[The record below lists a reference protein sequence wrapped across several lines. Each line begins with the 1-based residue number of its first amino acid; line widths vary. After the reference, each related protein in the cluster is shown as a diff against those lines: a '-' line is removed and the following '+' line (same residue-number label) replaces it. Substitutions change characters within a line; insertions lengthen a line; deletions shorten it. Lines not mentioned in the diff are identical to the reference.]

1 MNTREREH
9 IGRLIQKFAAK
20 AATDDLLILI
30 AETDGLLEACKR
42 LLGEAK
48 DPVTVAWLRSECE
61 AAKTRPSLFLA
72 EIEAI
77 LTIIKPGQEHADL
90 YALLEL
96 EPGAGREAIKRNYRR
111 LSRRYHPDTGGS
123 ERDKDTFI
131 RITQAYQ
138 RLLASADS
146 TPGELPT
153 PRRDNNHWR
162 NSVVAGTS
170 DLRRAQKRRNV
181 VVVALLSLTLIFVSL
196 LAARTYNS
204 RVMMTGL
211 KNKGLAFVP
220 PPQTTATTPTPKS
233 PEEQAAD
240 VGCAARTDCTPTPTT
255 TAAAANPAAPTT
267 KPTTA
272 AAPNRAVPATTPT
285 VAATP
290 TPKSPEGQAADVG
303 CAARTDCPPAPTTT
317 AAAANPSAPTTKPTT
332 AAAPNRAVPATT
344 PTVAATPTPKSPE
357 EHAANDGY
365 AARTNGTPTPTT
377 TTAATNRI
385 EPTTKPTTATAP
397 NRAVPATKP
406 TTAATP
412 TPKYPEEQATA
423 VGCAARTDC
432 TPSSTTTTAA
442 SNHAVP
448 TTKPTTSAATG
459 TENTPSPAT
468 PAATPTAILPAE
480 PVAHS
485 ETLVSLTPAARKQ
498 PVSPAHAEPGTPTT
512 PTAEP
517 AAQQPIAA
525 TQPSAAAHAATA
537 GQTAHTESTPPAPT
551 IATTTAQPPRTP
563 SSQPP
568 PPPKPTPST
577 PTLTATQSQPA
588 PTTTDHPTPSPESVV
603 AAAAAP
609 QPPTASQT
617 RERIDTFLHAY
628 TAAYEQKNLPT
639 FTRFFATNAT
649 ENGKPLTD
657 VLSAYAELFHSAET
671 LRFTVSPDQYEH
683 NQGHLHLRGRFTIAM
698 TFKDEGTKSGQGDI
712 TFRLTDTTPPQV
724 QTLRYTFD
732 Q

>member
-1 MNTREREH
+1 MNTLEREH
-9 IGRLIQKFAAK
+9 IGRLIRRFAAG

-30 AETDGLLEACKR
+30 AEHSGLLEACKH
-42 LLGEAK
+42 LLAEAK
-48 DPVTVAWLRSECE
+48 DPVTAAWLRSECE
-61 AAKTRPSLFLA
+61 AAKTRPGLFQA

-77 LTIIKPGQEHADL
+77 LTIIKPSQEHADL

-111 LSRRYHPDTGGS
+111 LSRRYHPDSGGS
-123 ERDKDTFI
+123 KQDEDTFI

-153 PRRDNNHWR
+153 PRRENSHWR

-204 RVMMTGL
+204 RVMMSGL
-211 KNKGLAFVP
+211 KNKGVAFVP
-220 PPQTTATTPTPKS
+220 PTPTTAATTPTPKS
-233 PEEQAAD
+233 PE
-240 VGCAARTDCTPTPTT
+240 GHT
-255 TAAAANPAAPTT
+255 
-267 KPTTA
+267 
-272 AAPNRAVPATTPT
+272 
-285 VAATP
+285 
-290 TPKSPEGQAADVG
+290 
-303 CAARTDCPPAPTTT
+303 
-317 AAAANPSAPTTKPTT
+317 
-332 AAAPNRAVPATT
+332 
-344 PTVAATPTPKSPE
+344 
-357 EHAANDGY
+357 ANDGY
-365 AARTNGTPTPTT
+365 AARTNGTPTSPT
-377 TTAATNRI
+377 TTAATDQT
-385 EPTTKPTTATAP
+385 EPTTKPITAAATD
-397 NRAVPATKP
+397 RAV
-406 TTAATP
+406 
-412 TPKYPEEQATA
+412 
-423 VGCAARTDC
+423 
-432 TPSSTTTTAA
+432 S
-442 SNHAVP
+442 
-448 TTKPTTSAATG
+448 
-459 TENTPSPAT
+459 TENTPSPTTTTA
-468 PAATPTAILPAE
+468 TAILPAE
-480 PVAHS
+480 PAAHP
-485 ETLVSLTPAARKQ
+485 ETLVSITPAARKQ

-517 AAQQPIAA
+517 AAQPTVAA

-563 SSQPP
+563 SPQTPSPQPP

-617 RERIDTFLHAY
+617 RERIDTFLQAY

-698 TFKDEGTKSGQGDI
+698 TFKDEGTKSGQGEI

>member
-1 MNTREREH
+1 MNTLEREH
-9 IGRLIQKFAAK
+9 IGRLIRRFAAG

-30 AETDGLLEACKR
+30 AEHSGLLEACKH
-42 LLGEAK
+42 LLAEAK
-48 DPVTVAWLRSECE
+48 DPVTAAWLKSECE
-61 AAKTRPSLFLA
+61 AAKTRPGLFQA

-77 LTIIKPGQEHADL
+77 LTIIKPGHEHADL
-90 YALLEL
+90 FALLEL

-111 LSRRYHPDTGGS
+111 LSRRYHPDSGGS
-123 ERDKDTFI
+123 KQDEDTFI

-146 TPGELPT
+146 APGELPT
-153 PRRDNNHWR
+153 PRRENSHWR

-204 RVMMTGL
+204 RVMMSGL
-211 KNKGLAFVP
+211 KNKGVAFVP
-220 PPQTTATTPTPKS
+220 PTPTTAATTPTPKS
-233 PEEQAAD
+233 PEGHTAND
-240 VGCAARTDCTPTPTT
+240 GYAARTNGTPTSTTT
-255 TAAAANPAAPTT
+255 TAATEQTEPTT
-267 KPTTA
+267 KPITA
-272 AAPNRAVPATTPT
+272 AAPNRAVPAATPT

-290 TPKSPEGQAADVG
+290 TPKSPEGH
-303 CAARTDCPPAPTTT
+303 T
-317 AAAANPSAPTTKPTT
+317 
-332 AAAPNRAVPATT
+332 
-344 PTVAATPTPKSPE
+344 
-357 EHAANDGY
+357 ANDGY
-365 AARTNGTPTPTT
+365 AARTNGTPTSTT
-377 TTAATNRI
+377 TTAATDQT
-385 EPTTKPTTATAP
+385 EPTTKPITAAATD
-397 NRAVPATKP
+397 RAV
-406 TTAATP
+406 
-412 TPKYPEEQATA
+412 
-423 VGCAARTDC
+423 
-432 TPSSTTTTAA
+432 S
-442 SNHAVP
+442 
-448 TTKPTTSAATG
+448 
-459 TENTPSPAT
+459 TENTPSPTTTTA
-468 PAATPTAILPAE
+468 TAILPAE
-480 PVAHS
+480 PAAHP
-485 ETLVSLTPAARKQ
+485 ETLVSLTPTARKQ

-551 IATTTAQPPRTP
+551 IATTTAQPLVA
-563 SSQPP
+563 P

-577 PTLTATQSQPA
+577 PTLTATQPQPA
-588 PTTTDHPTPSPESVV
+588 PTTTDHQPPSPESVV

-639 FTRFFATNAT
+639 FTRFFASNAT

-657 VLSAYAELFHSAET
+657 VLPAYAELFHSAET

-698 TFKDEGTKSGQGDI
+698 TFKDEGTKSGQGEI

>member
-30 AETDGLLEACKR
+30 AETDGLLEACNR

-111 LSRRYHPDTGGS
+111 LSRRYHPDSGGS
-123 ERDKDTFI
+123 KQDEDTFI

-153 PRRDNNHWR
+153 SRRENSHWR
-162 NSVVAGTS
+162 NSVVAGAS

-204 RVMMTGL
+204 RVMMSGL
-211 KNKGLAFVP
+211 KNKGVAFVP
-220 PPQTTATTPTPKS
+220 PT
-233 PEEQAAD
+233 
-240 VGCAARTDCTPTPTT
+240 
-255 TAAAANPAAPTT
+255 
-267 KPTTA
+267 PTTA
-272 AAPNRAVPATTPT
+272 AT
-285 VAATP
+285 TP
-290 TPKSPEGQAADVG
+290 TPKSPEGQAGQPDRTAATPKSPEGHATDVG
-303 CAARTDCPPAPTTT
+303 CGPRTNCTPAPTTT
-317 AAAANPSAPTTKPTT
+317 AAATNRTAPTTNPTP
-332 AAAPNRAVPATT
+332 AATT
-344 PTVAATPTPKSPE
+344 PTPISPE
-357 EHAANDGY
+357 GRTANNGY
-365 AARTNGTPTPTT
+365 AARTSGTPT
-377 TTAATNRI
+377 
-385 EPTTKPTTATAP
+385 
-397 NRAVPATKP
+397 
-406 TTAATP
+406 
-412 TPKYPEEQATA
+412 
-423 VGCAARTDC
+423 
-432 TPSSTTTTAA
+432 STTTTAA
-442 SNHAVP
+442 PNQTEP
-448 TTKPTTSAATG
+448 TTKPITAAATDRAVPTG
-459 TENTPSPAT
+459 NTPSRT
-468 PAATPTAILPAE
+468 TTAATAILPAE
-480 PVAHS
+480 PAAPV
-485 ETLVSLTPAARKQ
+485 ETLVSLTPATRKQ

-517 AAQQPIAA
+517 AGQPTVAA
-525 TQPSAAAHAATA
+525 TQP
-537 GQTAHTESTPPAPT
+537 PPAEPAAQQH

-563 SSQPP
+563 SPQPP

-577 PTLTATQSQPA
+577 PTLTATQPQPA

-671 LRFTVSPDQYEH
+671 LRFTVSPQDYEH
-683 NQGHLHLRGRFTIAM
+683 REGQLHLRGRFTIAM
-698 TFKDEGTKSGQGDI
+698 TFKDDVTTSGQGDI